1 MSLKALVAFVGRPNV
16 GKSTLF
22 NRIVGKRLAVVS
34 EVAGTTRDR
43 LYAEAEW
50 GGIVF
55 TVVDTG
61 GIEVSEGRS
70 TVPLSEDSERFLP
83 LIRKQAAIAI
93 QDADVVIQV
102 VDGQSGITAADREVA
117 AILRQSRKPVI
128 IAANKLESSKL
139 WDTAYE
145 FYELGLGEVFP
156 VSALH
161 GSGTGD
167 LLDAIIDA
175 IPATLVG
182 DEDDD
187 SLKIAILGR
196 PNAGKSTLLNNLI
209 GEERAIVSPIP
220 GTTRDAIDTKF
231 KWNDQEI
238 TLIDTAGIRRRGKID
253 PGVEKYS
260 VLRAIKALQ
269 RADVTLLLV
278 DAVEG
283 VTAQDAHIGGML
295 ADSTAGIV
303 ILVNKWDLIS
313 KDTYTM
319 VEFERQFR
327 HDLNFLPYAPM
338 IFISAKTGQRVDRV
352 LKQAIA
358 VNEARYQRIP
368 TGTLNKFMRRVTSAH
383 TPPSKGG
390 IRVKFFY
397 ATQPSLAPPTFIFFV
412 NKPQWVHF
420 GYQRY
425 LENKLREQF
434 PLEGTPIR
442 MIFRARSEDRFGR

>member
-1 MSLKALVAFVGRPNV
+1 MSIQALVAFVGRPNV

-22 NRIVGKRLAVVS
+22 NRIVGRRLAVVS
-34 EVAGTTRDR
+34 EVPGTTRDR

-50 GGIVF
+50 AGVAF

-61 GIEVSEGRS
+61 GIEVAEGHS
-70 TVPLSEDSERFLP
+70 TAPLSEDSERFLP
-83 LIRKQAAIAI
+83 LIKTQATVAI
-93 QDADVVIQV
+93 QDADVIVHV

-167 LLDAIIDA
+167 LLDAIVDA
-175 IPATLVG
+175 IPAAVPD
-182 DEDDD
+182 DEVDD

-196 PNAGKSTLLNNLI
+196 PNAGKSTLLNKLI
-209 GEERAIVSPIP
+209 GEERTIVSPIP
-220 GTTRDAIDTKF
+220 GTTRDAIDTRF
-231 KWNDQEI
+231 RWHGQEI

-253 PGVEKYS
+253 PGIEKYS

-269 RADVTLLLV
+269 RADVALLLM
-278 DAVEG
+278 DAEEG

-303 ILVNKWDLIS
+303 LLVNKWDLID
-313 KDTYTM
+313 KDSHTLADYEQQ
-319 VEFERQFR
+319 VRNE
-327 HDLNFLPYAPM
+327 LSFLPYAPLL
-338 IFISAKTGQRVDRV
+338 FISAKSGQRVNRILPQV
-352 LKQAIA
+352 LE

-368 TGTLNKFMRRVTSAH
+368 TGALNKFMRRVTTEH

-390 IRVKFFY
+390 VRVKFFY
-397 ATQPSLAPPTFIFFV
+397 ATQPSVAPPAFIFFV

-425 LENKLREQF
+425 LENKLREEF
-434 PLEGTPIR
+434 PLVGTPIR
-442 MIFRARSEDRFGR
+442 LIFRARSEDRFGK